1 MYVHILVQLLLQSQ
15 KGKFLSSFLSSLVSP
30 IKLIL
35 CFGHV
40 MIYYYG
46 YSEASKIRFI
56 LQVAGESAAGE
67 NFGKFLQNIDF
78 VKEKV

>member
-1 MYVHILVQLLLQSQ
+1 
-15 KGKFLSSFLSSLVSP
+15 
-30 IKLIL
+30 
-35 CFGHV
+35 
-40 MIYYYG
+40 MIYYHG

-67 NFGKFLQNIDF
+67 NSGKFLQNIDF